1 MKIKKEDIVWMIR
14 QELKNLLDSYDQE
27 RTPGQEEGTEWFNE
41 QPSKDDEQEELQE
54 DEFVPG
60 RSRRTE
66 MKQTCNDYGY
76 YDLPRLLN
84 TMNSI
89 QLASKGQYGK
99 PPKGG
104 K

>member
-1 MKIKKEDIVWMIR
+1 MKIKKEDIIKMIR
-14 QELKNLLDSYDQE
+14 DEIKNLLDTD
-27 RTPGQEEGTEWFNE
+27 EEGTEWFNE

-60 RSRRTE
+60 RDRRAE
-66 MKQTCNDYGY
+66 MKQSCNDYGY

-84 TMNSI
+84 TMNAI

-99 PPKGG
+99 PTKGG

>member
-66 MKQTCNDYGY
+66 MKQAYFVSRKVSTI
-76 YDLPRLLN
+76 RK
-84 TMNSI
+84 TMRNSFRYTRSTH
-89 QLASKGQYGK
+89 QKNPDSKGEY
-99 PPKGG
+99 
-104 K
+104 

>member
-1 MKIKKEDIVWMIR
+1 MKIKKEDIIKMIR
-14 QELKNLLDSYDQE
+14 DEIKNLLDTD
-27 RTPGQEEGTEWFNE
+27 EEGTEWFNE

-60 RSRRTE
+60 RHRRTE

-104 K
+104 GK

>member
-27 RTPGQEEGTEWFNE
+27 RCPGQEEGTEWFNE